1 MGRHTGPQTG
11 PHGVQLGSGDMDW
24 FSIPI
29 RVVTWPPQ
37 KFNRWS
43 KKRGADHNALVR
55 EGSEILTP
63 VIELAKQVGPTGI
76 MWGSDEEMR
85 QRLRVWNEQFFEQRR
100 ATLLTYANGHPS
112 DDVREPANELVDAI
126 GRSFSATSY
135 LFFTRNTAAQGE
147 GMETFHDAERRQGE
161 AVALAEKLLQKIRR
175 Y

>member
-1 MGRHTGPQTG
+1 
-11 PHGVQLGSGDMDW
+11 MDW

-135 LFFTRNTAAQGE
+135 LPRCSSE
-147 GMETFHDAERRQGE
+147 LDR
-161 AVALAEKLLQKIRR
+161 LSKLLARLSGFDGRTADAAKV
-175 Y
+175 